1 MISALHRL
9 SREIGHR
16 DKISKQRSIKFRIN
30 INRMHLNRSVG
41 QLRVKALIKMKS
53 LSEAR

>member
-41 QLRVKALIKMKS
+41 QLRVKVIIKLKN
-53 LSEAR
+53 LREVR